1 MAHRLVS
8 SRNIQLGAKV
18 IFALCSPAVGAAGHE
33 LLSTIFA
40 FLPARDLAK
49 AEVTCVCWYQRDIA
63 TACPLSDNLCADVL
77 DPSRFTGTKS

>member
-8 SRNIQLGAKV
+8 PRKIQLGAEV
-18 IFALCSPAVGAAGHE
+18 IFALCSHAVGAAGNE

-49 AEVTCVCWYQRDIA
+49 AEVTCDCWY
-63 TACPLSDNLCADVL
+63 
-77 DPSRFTGTKS
+77 